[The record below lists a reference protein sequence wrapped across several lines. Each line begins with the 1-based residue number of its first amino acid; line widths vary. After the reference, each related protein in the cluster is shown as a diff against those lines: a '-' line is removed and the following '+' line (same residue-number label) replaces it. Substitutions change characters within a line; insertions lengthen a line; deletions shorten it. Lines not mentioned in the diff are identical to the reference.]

1 MKVRS
6 TATGEAVQ
14 FTGRQSITEIADLVG
29 QLGRVRHAPA
39 RRGSTP
45 AAPASKERAL
55 ISLQAPAG
63 QSVRPTLEL
72 ELGDWAIRTPG
83 QILKATEVG
92 FTKFWEEIPEA
103 KTRTRRTKTTD
114 TTEETKTDDDDQQ
127 LGSTPSVGSTE
138 AAEGGVLPDE
148 EGSVDLPDQVSER
161 GDLAD
166 SE

>member
-29 QLGRVRHAPA
+29 SQGRVRHAPA

-55 ISLQAPAG
+55 ISLQAPTG
-63 QSVRPTLEL
+63 QAVRPTLEL
-72 ELGDWAIRTPG
+72 QVGDWAIKTPG
-83 QILKATEVG
+83 SIVMASGLG
-92 FTKFWEEIPEA
+92 FTKFWEEIPDT
-103 KTRTRRTKTTD
+103 KTRQRRTK
-114 TTEETKTDDDDQQ
+114 TTEETKTDDNPAEDAI
-127 LGSTPSVGSTE
+127 GPTE
-138 AAEGGVLPDE
+138 AAEGGVLQDE
-148 EGSVDLPDQVSER
+148 EGAVELQDPVSER